1 MTDSLGRE
9 TLFDPH
15 AEGLRVRMRR
25 VRVCAALALLLAAA
39 LLLLPLRYTAIAS
52 LSFDVASQP
61 PTASVRGVAQVLGA
75 REMAQD
81 VFARLDPADRAALAG
96 ANRNFSLSRWLA
108 ADTPRAPADIGG
120 ATLVS
125 GLAVT
130 PRFGGRV
137 LELSFTATR
146 PMLAARVVQAYA
158 DAFLALDAEVRAD
171 PDGPAAAHA
180 ATPPMRTAAA
190 AMAPVMPDVPAPLR
204 LILLALATFALGF
217 IVLRFGR
224 PARLVIDDE
233 ESARLPVQLT
243 DGRSVAWMD
252 AGHGRGM
259 SQDEALARLLQVLE
273 ELCAR
278 PADAGHLV
286 VLTADTPFARSAA
299 CAVALARALSLG
311 DARVALVALDGDA
324 PELRGLVADPW
335 AAGVDEM
342 LFGVAGFGET
352 IHRDLVSRA
361 HIIPPGRGA
370 RGGAGVA
377 TADRLALIL
386 RALRQTYDCV
396 IVAAPAAPHLVAASG
411 LAALQPLLVCIEDMG
426 APVGSG
432 VEAYAALAATG
443 FNDVVMLRLAD
454 SDAPASAPALPAL
467 EADPVRP
474 RREPAPRHLAPA
486 A

>member
-1 MTDSLGRE
+1 M
-9 TLFDPH
+9 
-15 AEGLRVRMRR
+15 
-25 VRVCAALALLLAAA
+25 RVCAALALLLAAA
-39 LLLLPLRYTAIAS
+39 LLLLPLRYTATAS

-61 PTASVRGVAQVLGA
+61 PAASVRGVAQVLGA

-81 VFARLDPADRAALAG
+81 VFARLDPADRGALADG
-96 ANRNFSLSRWLA
+96 GRTFSLARWLA
-108 ADTPRAPADIGG
+108 ADAPRAPADIGG
-120 ATLVS
+120 AALVA
-125 GLAVT
+125 GLSVT

-137 LELSFTATR
+137 LELSFTAGR
-146 PMLAARVVQAYA
+146 PERAARVVQAYA
-158 DAFLALDAEVRAD
+158 DAFLSLDAEVRAERD
-171 PDGPAAAHA
+171 SPASAHMSA
-180 ATPPMRTAAA
+180 PQMRIAAA
-190 AMAPVMPDVPAPLR
+190 AMAPAMPDLPSPLR
-204 LILLALATFALGF
+204 LVLLAFAAFALGF

-224 PARLVIDDE
+224 AAPPALDGR
-233 ESARLPVQLT
+233 ESAHLPIQLT

-252 AGHGRGM
+252 AGAGRGM
-259 SQDEALARLLQVLE
+259 TRDEALARLLQVLE

-278 PADAGHLV
+278 PAEAGHLV
-286 VLTADTPFARSAA
+286 VVTADTPFARSAA
-299 CAVALARALSLG
+299 CAVAVARALSLG

-324 PELRGLVADPW
+324 PDLNGLVADPW

-352 IHRDLVSRA
+352 IHRDPVSRA

-377 TADRLALIL
+377 TADRLVLIL

-396 IVAAPAAPHLVAASG
+396 IVAAPAAPHLAHAVG

-432 VEAYAALAATG
+432 VEAYAALASTG

-454 SDAPASAPALPAL
+454 AGAPAIAPDLPVL
-467 EADPVRP
+467 EAEPPRP
-474 RREPAPRHLAPA
+474 RRDVAPRRLAPA